1 MFNNI
6 GKKLKTLAVV
16 IFILECLGGL
26 IGGIIII
33 SETYEEEI
41 GVIMLIV
48 TPIVA
53 WISSWFLYGYGE
65 IIDKLQE
72 ISYNTGTRRP
82 TPTYGNVYQQ
92 NAYTGNAYQQNAY
105 ANNGYQ
111 QNNYP
116 GNGYR
121 Q

>member
-16 IFILECLGGL
+16 IFVLDCLAALILAIVMFSEDAAVP
-26 IGGIIII
+26 GIIILL
-33 SETYEEEI
+33 
-41 GVIMLIV
+41 VL
-48 TPIVA
+48 PLVA

-82 TPTYGNVYQQ
+82 TPTYGNAYQQ

-116 GNGYR
+116 GNGY
-121 Q
+121 QQ